1 MTPLT
6 TENAT
11 QIEQHAKQFTLE
23 DSTGSTRI
31 VFYPRAPI
39 HGAVAPSG
47 GAQVESR
54 RRKGFTFRGEA
65 VEQQSSPL
73 GQLITVTLMPD
84 ADAGQLDFTLVLHH
98 RLHGRQESPGVD
110 DCGD

>member
-11 QIEQHAKQFTLE
+11 QVEQHAKQFTLQ

-39 HGAVAPSG
+39 HGPVAPSSD
-47 GAQVESR
+47 AQVEYR
-54 RRKGFTFRGEA
+54 GPEGAFTFRGEA

-73 GQLITVTLMPD
+73 V
-84 ADAGQLDFTLVLHH
+84 
-98 RLHGRQESPGVD
+98 S
-110 DCGD
+110 